1 MKARLNIPNKLSEI
15 TLRKYQKFVKLN
27 VEDADERFLQIK
39 MIEIF
44 CEISH
49 EKVLKIK
56 FSDADRVTAILGD
69 MFLQK
74 PKLVTKFKLNGV
86 EYGFIPELDE
96 ISFGEYIDLDTYLG
110 DWENIHT
117 AMNVLYRPIES
128 EKGERYVIKDYNV
141 DTKDNLLDMP
151 LDAVISS
158 VFFFLSFRERLVN
171 SYESLFN
178 EGVKESTTSL
188 SSGFNLKWG
197 WYQAIFTLAKGDI
210 RRFENITQLKA
221 HECFMMLEYMK
232 EKNELESSQIKQ
244 KYKR

>member
-56 FSDADRVTAILGD
+56 FSDADRVTAILGE

-158 VFFFLSFRERLVN
+158 VFFFYHLGKDLSIIMNRYLTRE
-171 SYESLFN
+171 
-178 EGVKESTTSL
+178 
-188 SSGFNLKWG
+188 LKKAPHHSH
-197 WYQAIFTLAKGDI
+197 QDSMLNGDGI
-210 RRFENITQLKA
+210 KQFSHSLKA
-221 HECFMMLEYMK
+221 ILEDLK
-232 EKNELESSQIKQ
+232 ISQN
-244 KYKR
+244 

>member
-27 VEDADERFLQIK
+27 VEDVDERFLQVK

-44 CEISH
+44 CEVSH
-49 EKVLKIK
+49 QNVLKIK

-69 MFLQK
+69 MFTQK
-74 PKLVTKFKLNGV
+74 PDLVTKFKLNGI

-117 AMNVLYRPIES
+117 AMNVLYRPINS
-128 EKGERYVIKDYNV
+128 KKGERYTIDEYDVSI
-141 DTKDNLLDMP
+141 KDNLLDMP

-158 VFFFLSFRERLVN
+158 VFFFYHLGKDLSVVMDRFLKEELIKAPQVQVQD
-171 SYESLFN
+171 SLLN
-178 EGVKESTTSL
+178 
-188 SSGFNLKWG
+188 
-197 WYQAIFTLAKGDI
+197 GDG
-210 RRFENITQLKA
+210 
-221 HECFMMLEYMK
+221 
-232 EKNELESSQIKQ
+232 IKQ
-244 KYKR
+244 FSHSLKEILEDLKISVN

>member
-27 VEDADERFLQIK
+27 VEDVDERFLQVK

-44 CEISH
+44 CEVSH
-49 EKVLKIK
+49 QNVLKIK

-69 MFLQK
+69 MFTQK
-74 PKLVTKFKLNGV
+74 PDLVTKFKLNGV

-117 AMNVLYRPIES
+117 AMNVLYRPINS
-128 EKGERYVIKDYNV
+128 TKGERYTIDEYNV
-141 DTKDNLLDMP
+141 STKDNLLDMP

-158 VFFFLSFRERLVN
+158 VFFFYHLGKDLSVVMDRFL
-171 SYESLFN
+171 
-178 EGVKESTTSL
+178 KEEIIKTPQVQVQDSIL
-188 SSGFNLKWG
+188 N
-197 WYQAIFTLAKGDI
+197 GDG
-210 RRFENITQLKA
+210 
-221 HECFMMLEYMK
+221 
-232 EKNELESSQIKQ
+232 IKQ
-244 KYKR
+244 FSHSLKEILEDLKISLN

>member
-56 FSDADRVTAILGD
+56 FSDADKVTAILGD

-86 EYGFIPELDE
+86 DYGFIPELDE
-96 ISFGEYIDLDTYLG
+96 ISFGEYIDLDTFIG
-110 DWENIHT
+110 DWDNMEK

-128 EKGERYVIKDYNV
+128 KKGERYVIKDYNV

-158 VFFFLSFRERLVN
+158 VFFFYHLGKDLSIVMNRFLT
-171 SYESLFN
+171 
-178 EGVKESTTSL
+178 KE
-188 SSGFNLKWG
+188 LKKAPH
-197 WYQAIFTLAKGDI
+197 QSHQDSMLNGDGI
-210 RRFENITQLKA
+210 KQFSHSLKA
-221 HECFMMLEYMK
+221 ILEDLK
-232 EKNELESSQIKQ
+232 ISQN
-244 KYKR
+244 

>member
-56 FSDADRVTAILGD
+56 FSDADRVTAILGE

-74 PKLVTKFKLNGV
+74 PKLVTKVKLNGV

-158 VFFFLSFRERLVN
+158 VFFFYHLGKDLSIIMNRYLT
-171 SYESLFN
+171 
-178 EGVKESTTSL
+178 KE
-188 SSGFNLKWG
+188 LKKAPHHSH
-197 WYQAIFTLAKGDI
+197 QDLMLNGDGI
-210 RRFENITQLKA
+210 KQFSHSLKA
-221 HECFMMLEYMK
+221 ILEDLK
-232 EKNELESSQIKQ
+232 ISHN
-244 KYKR
+244 